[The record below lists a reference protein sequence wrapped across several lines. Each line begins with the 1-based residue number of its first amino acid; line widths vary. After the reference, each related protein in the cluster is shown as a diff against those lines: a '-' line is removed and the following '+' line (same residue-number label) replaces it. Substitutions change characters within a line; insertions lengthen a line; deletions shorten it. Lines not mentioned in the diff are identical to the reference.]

1 MAIDQKQPAAESKA
15 LAVFHEM
22 REVLAPFPSD
32 KFIQLVPTTLQ
43 ERSDL
48 FRPSATVVQINPDDP
63 RDVYPTPGGGATV
76 CLHSQALERIGN
88 AAGIDFD
95 PTLTRHTHD
104 RVKEPY
110 ICEVHVGGWYTDS
123 LGQRRLITAGAVS
136 DLRDGTVTANVLKG
150 GLTTARQ
157 FICERTESRA
167 RNRAIRKTTNLPSS
181 FRKDELRKPMVAIR
195 FRLDERDPDVRRAL
209 IDRGTGA
216 AREVFGDAAAP
227 VTDAGVALPDEEV
240 IEGTVVDEAAKAE
253 PEPEIPDGEPAPAA
267 VDLTALRSALESV
280 RAKLRGADGPA
291 SSELVMSIGV
301 SLRDILDL
309 RTRAAKERWP
319 DVRLGILQALW
330 GIASTNDLTSRQAT
344 ATLTWLSDDEGRDQA
359 RALFDYLIAS
369 DSAFAAKVTP
379 QMTLDRAADQVG
391 R

>member
-1 MAIDQKQPAAESKA
+1 MAIDQKQQPATESKA
-15 LAVFHEM
+15 LAVFQEM
-22 REVLAPFPSD
+22 REVLRPFPSD
-32 KFIQLVPTTLQ
+32 KYIQLVPTTLQ

-48 FRPSATVVQINPDDP
+48 FRPSATVVQVNADDP

-110 ICEVHVGGWYTDS
+110 ICEIHVGGWYVDS

-216 AREVFGDAAAP
+216 AREVFGQTEAAAL
-227 VTDAGVALPDEEV
+227 DAGVARPEEEV
-240 IEGTVVDEAAKAE
+240 IEGQARVVEQATKAE
-253 PEPEIPDGEPAPAA
+253 PNDIPDDEPVPFDIKPIQAALEAAAKRSRVDNGKASDQQLMDIGVGLRDVLDLRNRLDLVKEERPAGYA
-267 VDLTALRSALESV
+267 KVRLAMLTALFGVSSSADLTA
-280 RAKLRGADGPA
+280 
-291 SSELVMSIGV
+291 
-301 SLRDILDL
+301 
-309 RTRAAKERWP
+309 
-319 DVRLGILQALW
+319 
-330 GIASTNDLTSRQAT
+330 RQA
-344 ATLTWLSDDEGRDQA
+344 AAMLAWLGTDEGKQQA
-359 RALFDYLIAS
+359 RAVFDE
-369 DSAFAAKVTP
+369 SAA
-379 QMTLDRAADQVG
+379 AADLPVQQTLAGAAEVSK
-391 R
+391 

>member
-1 MAIDQKQPAAESKA
+1 MAIDQKQQPATESKA
-15 LAVFHEM
+15 LAVFQEM
-22 REVLAPFPSD
+22 REVLRPFPSD
-32 KFIQLVPTTLQ
+32 KYIQLVPTTLQ

-48 FRPSATVVQINPDDP
+48 FRPSATVVQVNADDP

-110 ICEVHVGGWYTDS
+110 ICEIHVGGWYVDS

-216 AREVFGDAAAP
+216 AREVFGQTEAAAL
-227 VTDAGVALPDEEV
+227 DAGVAQPDEEV
-240 IEGTVVDEAAKAE
+240 IEGQARVVEDAA
-253 PEPEIPDGEPAPAA
+253 EPEIPDAEPAAPALDVKLIQA
-267 VDLTALRSALESV
+267 ALEAAAKRSRVDNGKASDQQLMDIGVGLRDVLDLRNRLDLVKEERPAGYAKVRLAMLTALFGVSSSADLTA
-280 RAKLRGADGPA
+280 
-291 SSELVMSIGV
+291 
-301 SLRDILDL
+301 
-309 RTRAAKERWP
+309 
-319 DVRLGILQALW
+319 
-330 GIASTNDLTSRQAT
+330 RQAAALLAWL
-344 ATLTWLSDDEGRDQA
+344 ATDEGKHQA
-359 RALFDYLIAS
+359 RAVFGEIA
-369 DSAFAAKVTP
+369 AAANLPV
-379 QMTLDRAADQVG
+379 QQTLAGAADVLG